1 MILTGEKNL
10 IKVVFI
16 ILIFFFYIFREH
28 SFSEIIS
35 HCNNLKDLV
44 GPVYDVGHAAHTF
57 SEMKKHV
64 ESLKTLMGPIYGD
77 ERHK

>member
-1 MILTGEKNL
+1 MKKSYESCLYTKIYFN
-10 IKVVFI
+10 
-16 ILIFFFYIFREH
+16 FFYIFREH

-57 SEMKKHV
+57 SEMKAHV